1 MQPAIGVWFWDITQT
16 TNYGSV
22 RICPPNTDTGWHL
35 YTFTVTVPAGAQ
47 LMTVQSYCEYI
58 PTGSGVVNAQ
68 LTANVF
74 SGSNVTI
81 PVNNTTNMAVG
92 ETVAI
97 AHVAN
102 IHPPLKIVLKTPIL
116 SFVPST
122 SFNANLGTYNFFSGD
137 SVTGAFVPGTCYF
150 VGFVPAGTALP
161 SGTASATQW
170 AVSNYRV
177 TQNGNPVYMPLTTFA
192 STTGFSY
199 SQTSQFVFPLY
210 YLSLFTSEYQTAP
223 NLYAW
228 AAALISPTMDM
239 LAFTQQMYGAFNLAT
254 AVGPQLDIIG
264 AIVGA
269 NRQLPFQP
277 SSGMINSVAATNKP
291 SGYVSGDVV
300 TIVQAGASGGTCQLS
315 VYPGTILA
323 SVVTSG
329 AGYSTANGL
338 ATTGGSG
345 SGLIAD
351 ITTSTLASSSL
362 SDSDYRILIYAKAA
376 QNQWNGSIASIYAL
390 WNQIYPGSR
399 MTFIDNQNM
408 TCTIVLASATLTSLQ
423 LQMIE
428 NGLIL
433 PRPQGVLYI
442 FTTAMEPIFGFDLNN
457 SVIAGFD
464 SGNFS

>member
-1 MQPAIGVWFWDITQT
+1 
-16 TNYGSV
+16 
-22 RICPPNTDTGWHL
+22 
-35 YTFTVTVPAGAQ
+35 
-47 LMTVQSYCEYI
+47 
-58 PTGSGVVNAQ
+58 
-68 LTANVF
+68 
-74 SGSNVTI
+74 
-81 PVNNTTNMAVG
+81 MAVG

-97 AHVAN
+97 THVAS
-102 IHPPLKIVLKTPIL
+102 IHPPVKTVLNTPIL

-122 SFNANLGTYNFFSGD
+122 SFNANLGADNFFSGD
-137 SVTGAFVPGTCYF
+137 SVTGAFVPGSCYF

-277 SSGMINSVAATNKP
+277 
-291 SGYVSGDVV
+291 VSGAILSAQPYNLATGYSIGDVIGV
-300 TIVQAGASGGTCQLS
+300 TQSGASAGTVEVISMEAGHVTGL
-315 VYPGTILA
+315 
-323 SVVTSG
+323 SVVTG
-329 AGYSTANGL
+329 GIGYTTATGL
-338 ATTGGSG
+338 ATTGGG
-345 SGLIAD
+345 GGGTLTVN
-351 ITTSTLASSSL
+351 ITASSLNSAIL
-362 SDSDYRILIYAKAA
+362 SDSDFRTLIYAKIA
-376 QNQWNGSIASIYAL
+376 QNQWNGSIASIYTL

-464 SGNFS
+464 LGNFS